1 MEGVLRKF
9 TALGDP
15 EIYDDDL
22 EPIVDEDPVTSVSP
36 AIISP
41 DRSFRDAL
49 RMIFGSQQYQVLVIF
64 LVLLDAA
71 FVLGELLIDV
81 SSTGSEV
88 LHYLSLSVL
97 SLFMVELLIK
107 LYVFRLEFLHHGL
120 ELLDAAVVLI
130 SFVLDIVYSLQHSAF
145 DATGLLVLLRLWR
158 VVRIANGIVI
168 SVKGRARNKISVL
181 RNEKEA
187 LMEQL
192 TVREAEQ
199 QKQEV
204 KIHKM
209 ESLLREHGIDLP
221 PS

>member
-1 MEGVLRKF
+1 MVQYPSLLADMHAFVLSP
-9 TALGDP
+9 GMS
-15 EIYDDDL
+15 DL
-22 EPIVDEDPVTSVSP
+22 KQKVSVRECVP
-36 AIISP
+36 A
-41 DRSFRDAL
+41 
-49 RMIFGSQQYQVLVIF
+49 QKEVLVIF

-81 SSTGSEV
+81 KSTGTEV

-97 SLFMVELLIK
+97 SLFVVELLVK

-130 SFVLDIVYSLQHSAF
+130 SFVLDIVYSLQHNAF
-145 DATGLLVLLRLWR
+145 DAAGFLVLLRLWR

-168 SVKGRARNKISVL
+168 SVKGRARKKISAL

-192 TVREAEQ
+192 AIREAEQ

-209 ESLLREHGIDLP
+209 ETLLREHGINLP
-221 PS
+221 HS

>member
-1 MEGVLRKF
+1 MEGILQKF

-15 EIYDDDL
+15 EIYYDDL
-22 EPIVDEDPVTSVSP
+22 EPIVDEDPVTSGPPQVIAP
-36 AIISP
+36 F
-41 DRSFRDAL
+41 RSFRDAL
-49 RMIFGSQQYQVLVIF
+49 RVIFGSQHYQVLVIF

-81 SSTGSEV
+81 KSTGTEV

-97 SLFMVELLIK
+97 SLFVVELLVK
-107 LYVFRLEFLHHGL
+107 F
-120 ELLDAAVVLI
+120 
-130 SFVLDIVYSLQHSAF
+130 LQHNAF
-145 DATGLLVLLRLWR
+145 DAAGFLVLLRLWR

-168 SVKGRARNKISVL
+168 SVKGRARKKISAL

-192 TVREAEQ
+192 AIREAEQ

-209 ESLLREHGIDLP
+209 ETLLREHGINLP
-221 PS
+221 HS